1 MNMLRTTLL
10 ALLLALSLS
19 AGTITSDSLSL
30 TWYTTNYSSS
40 VASPGT
46 IGTSVTTGQIS
57 VDGWSG
63 SAELT
68 TNVAGDGSFG
78 SPSTVSLTNVS
89 LTCESATGCGNIM
102 LSFDATFN
110 FASLPPEI
118 AGAAPFGVSV
128 TGSGPDAFFD
138 YFIQTGDSYAV
149 GNVQFLSGGGYN
161 FSVSDF
167 MGPGNGSAPNT
178 VEIEGSFSVPSAN
191 YGDQISLPGSFDMQV
206 GTDDNPA
213 PEPGTWLLGSGGFA
227 IAFAARAWRRRRQVA
242 SVR

>member
-1 MNMLRTTLL
+1 MLRTTLL

-30 TWYTTNYSSS
+30 TLYTTNSSLS
-40 VASPGT
+40 VSNPDT
-46 IGTSVTTGQIS
+46 IDSGVTTGSFS

-63 SAELT
+63 SADLT

-78 SPSTVSLTNVS
+78 FPLTVSLTNVS
-89 LTCESATGCGNIM
+89 LTCGSDDGCGTIE
-102 LSFDATFN
+102 LSFDTTFD
-110 FASLPPEI
+110 FTSLPPEVT
-118 AGAAPFGVSV
+118 GAAPFGVSV
-128 TGSGPDAFFD
+128 TGSGPAADFS
-138 YFIQTGDSYAV
+138 YFIQTGNSYAAIDEPS
-149 GNVQFLSGGGYN
+149 LASGSYN

-178 VEIEGSFSVPSAN
+178 VEIEGSFMVPSAN
-191 YGDQISLPGSFDMQV
+191 FNDQILLPGSFDTQL
-206 GTDDNPA
+206 GTDDNSA
-213 PEPGTWLLGSGGFA
+213 PEPGTWLLGSGALA